1 MGDSSGFRVNGQQA
15 RPAAPAAA
23 CRADGPPAPG
33 VLSGGAT
40 DGCDQEFQAPVVQ
53 AGEGVAQGDRDAFGD
68 AGELEAALFPAA
80 EADLPVVQAAE
91 RPASAERARPIPGW
105 SVDWLAGAAYA
116 RSGHCRRAAARG
128 RSGSWTA
135 TRGGRP
141 GNVPACAAAQTA
153 ICWAACLPGEKPD
166 GEPRSE
172 HRGELR
178 PRGGGDLRRDDD
190 PGAHDRW
197 VVLRDG
203 ASRPGRVLPAPCHPR
218 PVPRAAQSKTRRPPP
233 MSDCCPAAAGNSSAP
248 LSRGSAYRAVRRASW

>member
-1 MGDSSGFRVNGQQA
+1 MLSA
-15 RPAAPAAA
+15 L
-23 CRADGPPAPG
+23 GP
-33 VLSGGAT
+33 
-40 DGCDQEFQAPVVQ
+40 
-53 AGEGVAQGDRDAFGD
+53 
-68 AGELEAALFPAA
+68 
-80 EADLPVVQAAE
+80 
-91 RPASAERARPIPGW
+91 
-105 SVDWLAGAAYA
+105 LAGAAGQWGV
-116 RSGHCRRAAARG
+116 RCPCVPFGVLPESGVQVPSDTNRRPVDSGKRDAHPTWLRWQPSGPGATTLAPTVTFSAAAARG

-135 TRGGRP
+135 TRGGRS
-141 GNVPACAAAQTA
+141 GNVPACAAAQTT

>member
-1 MGDSSGFRVNGQQA
+1 VYPDAVRARSASRCAGQWGGQMPLCALRCPPGIGSSSPLGHEQMACGFSGKRDAHPTWLRWQ
-15 RPAAPAAA
+15 PS
-23 CRADGPPAPG
+23 GP
-33 VLSGGAT
+33 GAT
-40 DGCDQEFQAPVVQ
+40 TLAPTVT
-53 AGEGVAQGDRDAFGD
+53 F
-68 AGELEAALFPAA
+68 
-80 EADLPVVQAAE
+80 
-91 RPASAERARPIPGW
+91 SA
-105 SVDWLAGAAYA
+105 
-116 RSGHCRRAAARG
+116 AAARG